1 MINWIKDLFYICRS
15 ITGPGLRRTLKYFEK
30 INPEFKR
37 LKFKTGKKVFDW
49 QIPYEWSITNAY
61 ILHSSGKKFANFLKN
76 NLHVVNYSTPVNKII
91 SKKDLL
97 KNIFTLPE
105 QPNSIPYVTSYYK
118 KTWGFCISEN
128 QKKRLPKG
136 NYKIVI
142 DSSFKRG
149 FLDLSHA
156 LYRGLSK
163 KEIFFSTYVCHPSMA
178 NNELSG
184 PAVMNALMLF
194 IKKNFKKTK
203 YSYRFVMLPET
214 IGSISY
220 LSRYYKYLKS
230 NVIAGFNLSCLGDER
245 AYSHISSPYE
255 DTLADRALSSSLIG
269 LKNVKRYS
277 FLYRGS
283 DERQYCSPGINLPL
297 VGFCRSKYGSFK
309 EYHTD
314 KDNLNLVTQ
323 KGLEGSLEILKNIV
337 IGFESELY
345 PKSKF
350 LCEPQLS
357 KRGLKETLSK
367 NKNSKDNLLRINII
381 SYSNGINDVF
391 KIAKILNKN
400 IKEISEQIEI
410 LKKNKLL

>member
-149 FLDLSHA
+149 FFSFNDSCKLKILCFSLSFN
-156 LYRGLSK
+156 SN
-163 KEIFFSTYVCHPSMA
+163 FF
-178 NNELSG
+178 
-184 PAVMNALMLF
+184 F
-194 IKKNFKKTK
+194 I
-203 YSYRFVMLPET
+203 
-214 IGSISY
+214 
-220 LSRYYKYLKS
+220 
-230 NVIAGFNLSCLGDER
+230 
-245 AYSHISSPYE
+245 
-255 DTLADRALSSSLIG
+255 SLI
-269 LKNVKRYS
+269 L
-277 FLYRGS
+277 
-283 DERQYCSPGINLPL
+283 SP
-297 VGFCRSKYGSFK
+297 
-309 EYHTD
+309 
-314 KDNLNLVTQ
+314 
-323 KGLEGSLEILKNIV
+323 
-337 IGFESELY
+337 
-345 PKSKF
+345 
-350 LCEPQLS
+350 
-357 KRGLKETLSK
+357 
-367 NKNSKDNLLRINII
+367 
-381 SYSNGINDVF
+381 
-391 KIAKILNKN
+391 
-400 IKEISEQIEI
+400 
-410 LKKNKLL
+410 

>member
-156 LYRGLSK
+156 SYRGLSK

-203 YSYRFVMLPET
+203 YSYRFVMCPET

-283 DERQYCSPGINLPL
+283 DERQYCSPGINLPV

-357 KRGLKETLSK
+357 KRGLKETLST

>member
-15 ITGPGLRRTLKYFEK
+15 ITGPGLRTTLSYFER
-30 INPEFKR
+30 INPEFRR
-37 LKFKTGKKVFDW
+37 LVFRTGKKVFDW
-49 QIPYEWSITNAY
+49 KIPYEWSIKDAY
-61 ILHSSGKKFANFLKN
+61 ILHSSGKKFADFSKN
-76 NLHVVNYSTPVNKII
+76 NLHIVNYSRPINKII
-91 SKKDLL
+91 SKKNLL

-118 KTWGFCISEN
+118 RAWGFCISDN
-128 QKKRLPKG
+128 QKKKLPNG
-136 NYKIVI
+136 NYKVFI
-142 DSSFKRG
+142 DSSFKKG
-149 FLDLSHA
+149 FLELSHA
-156 LYRGLSK
+156 LYKGLSE

-184 PAVMNALMLF
+184 PAVMNALMLY

-220 LSRYYKYLKS
+220 LSKYYKYLKKK
-230 NVIAGFNLSCLGDER
+230 VIAGFNLSCLGDDR
-245 AYSHISSPYE
+245 AYSYISSPYQ
-255 DTLADRALSSSLIG
+255 DTLADRALISALIG
-269 LKNVKRYS
+269 LKNVKKYS
-277 FLYRGS
+277 FLNRGS
-283 DERQYCSPGINLPL
+283 DERQYCSPGIELPV

-323 KGLEGSLEILKNIV
+323 KGLEGSLEILKNI
-337 IGFESELY
+337 IIAFETELY

-357 KRGLKETLSK
+357 RRGLKETLSN
-367 NKNSKDNLLRINII
+367 NKNSEDNYLRINII
-381 SYSNGINDVF
+381 AYSNGINDVF
-391 KIAKILNKN
+391 KIATILNQN
-400 IKEISEQIEI
+400 IKEISKQIQI
-410 LKKNKLL
+410 LKKNKIL

>member
-1 MINWIKDLFYICRS
+1 
-15 ITGPGLRRTLKYFEK
+15 
-30 INPEFKR
+30 
-37 LKFKTGKKVFDW
+37 
-49 QIPYEWSITNAY
+49 
-61 ILHSSGKKFANFLKN
+61 
-76 NLHVVNYSTPVNKII
+76 
-91 SKKDLL
+91 
-97 KNIFTLPE
+97 
-105 QPNSIPYVTSYYK
+105 
-118 KTWGFCISEN
+118 
-128 QKKRLPKG
+128 
-136 NYKIVI
+136 
-142 DSSFKRG
+142 
-149 FLDLSHA
+149 
-156 LYRGLSK
+156 
-163 KEIFFSTYVCHPSMA
+163 
-178 NNELSG
+178 
-184 PAVMNALMLF
+184 
-194 IKKNFKKTK
+194 
-203 YSYRFVMLPET
+203 
-214 IGSISY
+214 
-220 LSRYYKYLKS
+220 
-230 NVIAGFNLSCLGDER
+230 
-245 AYSHISSPYE
+245 
-255 DTLADRALSSSLIG
+255 LADRALSSSLIG

-323 KGLEGSLEILKNIV
+323 KGLQGSLEILKNII

-350 LCEPQLS
+350 VCEPQLS
-357 KRGLKETLSK
+357 KRGLKETLST